1 MHGLGNDF
9 IISSGL
15 ELTEHGT
22 RDLALALCDRNKG
35 IGADGLLLYFPDREA
50 ALVMKLFNSDGSEAE
65 MCGNGIRCL
74 ARFAYEE
81 KLVDTDRFSIST
93 KAGLMHVRVRRA
105 DEGSF
110 DVEVNMGAP
119 RLTRKEIPVAGDE
132 KARCIEE
139 QIETG
144 GKAYTATCVNMGNP
158 HCVIFV
164 DGFQGITLRQD
175 GAAIERSPLFPAK
188 TNVEFA
194 QIRGRDFIEVKVWER
209 GAGETLAC
217 GTGACATLVAAH
229 ITGRTGRDATV
240 LLPGGPL
247 SISWLDDDSVLMR
260 GPAVRVYEG
269 VCDVRAVLDSI
280 SLPS

>member
-9 IISSGL
+9 IIASGL
-15 ELTEHGT
+15 ELAEHGT
-22 RDLALALCDRNKG
+22 RELALALCDRNKG
-35 IGADGLLLYFPDREA
+35 IGADGLLLYFPDRDA
-50 ALVMKLFNSDGSEAE
+50 ALSMRLFNSDGSEAE

-74 ARFAYEE
+74 ARFAHEE
-81 KLVDTDRFSIST
+81 KLVDTEKFNIST
-93 KAGLMHVRVRRA
+93 KAGIRHVRVYPG
-105 DEGSF
+105 EGGSF

-119 RLTRKEIPVAGDE
+119 RLTRGEIPVAGDE
-132 KARCIEE
+132 TSRFIQERIEA
-139 QIETG
+139 G
-144 GKAYTATCVNMGNP
+144 GKEYTATCVNMGNP

-164 DGFQGITLRQD
+164 ESFQGISLRQD
-175 GAAIERSPLFPAK
+175 GAAIERSHIFPAK

-194 QIRGRDFIEVKVWER
+194 NIREKDLIEVEVWER

-229 ITGRTGRDATV
+229 LTGRTAREATI

-247 SISWLDDDSVLMR
+247 SISWLDDDSVVMR

-269 VCDVRAVLDSI
+269 VCDVRALLECI